1 MRFAEWLWNT
11 VGVAGLSAKSQ
22 DEDRERFRAYL
33 RLMAD
38 LQIDMTFSGKVDLSG
53 VVQMTLL
60 ESENVGRDWRS
71 WTDAQRLAW
80 LRTALANNLKDEV
93 RKFTS
98 QGRDIRREVSLEQAI
113 EQSSTRVDRWLADAG
128 PSPSSVFRREEN
140 LIRLADAL
148 QKLGEEQRRAI
159 ECHHLR
165 GMSLA
170 DTAAALGKSRD
181 AVAGLI
187 YRGLVRLKQQ
197 LGEADPRS

>member
-1 MRFAEWLWNT
+1 MAFADFYASEGHST
-11 VGVAGLSAKSQ
+11 LSATAQ
-22 DEDRERFRAYL
+22 NLDRERFRAYL

-38 LQIDMTFSGKVDLSG
+38 LQIDMAFAGKVDLSG

-60 ESENVGRDWRS
+60 ESENVGDDWRS
-71 WTDAQRLAW
+71 WSDAQRLAW

-98 QGRDIRREVSLEQAI
+98 QGRDVRREVSLDHAI
-113 EQSSTRVDRWLADAG
+113 QNSSQRIDRWLADNA

-140 LIRLADAL
+140 LLRLANAL
-148 QKLGEEQRRAI
+148 GRLGGEQRRAI

-170 DTAAALGKSRD
+170 DTAEAMGKSRD

-187 YRGLVRLKQQ
+187 YRGLVRLKQE
-197 LGEADPRS
+197 LDEGGRTR